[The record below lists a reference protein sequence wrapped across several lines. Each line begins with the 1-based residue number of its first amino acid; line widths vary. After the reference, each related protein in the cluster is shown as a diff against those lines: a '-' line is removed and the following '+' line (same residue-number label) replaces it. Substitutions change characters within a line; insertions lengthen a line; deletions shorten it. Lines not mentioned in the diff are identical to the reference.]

1 MNIVIVSAS
10 NRINRLS
17 HRTSLYLFDK
27 LSSINHHQ
35 VTLIDL
41 FELKLPA
48 YEDNPEHNHL
58 FEDIMI
64 QMKNADAFVFVSPEY
79 NGTYTSALKNFIEH
93 LNEKSFQKKAI
104 GIVSVTTGMNGGV
117 RGGMQMQQL
126 ALSIWSHPAPV
137 MLLIP
142 QVDKKFEENGKLIDA
157 DFEKRIDFFL
167 TEFLWFA
174 EALHEKSQSASQ

>member
-1 MNIVIVSAS
+1 MNIIIVSAS

-17 HRTSLYLFDK
+17 HRVSIYLFDK
-27 LSSINHHQ
+27 LNGINHHQ
-35 VTLIDL
+35 VTLLDL
-41 FELKLPA
+41 SELKLPA

-58 FEDIMI
+58 FEDIML
-64 QMKNADAFVFVSPEY
+64 QMKNAEAFVFVSPEY

-93 LNEKSFQKKAI
+93 L
-104 GIVSVTTGMNGGV
+104 VSATTGMNGGI

-142 QVDKKFEENGKLIDA
+142 QVDKKFEVTGKLIDA
-157 DFEKRIDFFL
+157 DFEKRVDFFL
-167 TEFLWFA
+167 TEFLWLA
-174 EALHEKSQSASQ
+174 EALHEKRQSASQ